1 MVRGRDAL
9 YGHQR
14 RLQLSRYQR
23 SDFAERFAKLCLH
36 ASAALA
42 VSRTARVGDIRPATR
57 AASLLTLDYR
67 CRGGLRPTPTR
78 FRRPAPR
85 DSSRLLAYSLVR
97 TRARRQTRA
106 HPGRM
111 PRGVLCEL
119 RVDRKSTRLNSS
131 HVSSSYAVFCL
142 RKKQKLDGAVLS
154 TLWRTTGGVRCA
166 LGLGL

>member
-23 SDFAERFAKLCLH
+23 SDFAERFAKLRLH

-42 VSRTARVGDIRPATR
+42 VSRPARVGDIRPATR

-111 PRGVLCEL
+111 PSPTSTAVELISCKKPGSFWRKVLFSQ
-119 RVDRKSTRLNSS
+119 RM
-131 HVSSSYAVFCL
+131 A
-142 RKKQKLDGAVLS
+142 
-154 TLWRTTGGVRCA
+154 
-166 LGLGL
+166 

>member
-14 RLQLSRYQR
+14 RVQLSRYQR
-23 SDFAERFAKLCLH
+23 SDFGERFAKLRLH

-42 VSRTARVGDIRPATR
+42 VSRPARVGNIPPATR

-97 TRARRQTRA
+97 TRARRQTRS

-119 RVDRKSTRLNSS
+119 RVK
-131 HVSSSYAVFCL
+131 H
-142 RKKQKLDGAVLS
+142 LS
-154 TLWRTTGGVRCA
+154 AGQGD
-166 LGLGL
+166 